1 MLLMTALILVIVAF
15 AFTPQGARVAETEK
29 DTSTPTLA
37 PVDSAMSIDLAC
49 AVIEAGASVPSALLS
64 LDKALAEEKEETGL
78 ARVAHL
84 LLMGAQWD
92 EAWEGVRERFAPL
105 RDSLAPA
112 WLSGAAPIPLLE
124 RSAESIRQSRARIAR
139 EAASELGAKLVLP
152 LGLCFLPAFVLFG
165 VIPVVFSTGLSLFS
179 P

>member
-1 MLLMTALILVIVAF
+1 MVLITAFILALAAF
-15 AFTPQGARVAETEK
+15 AFTPIHRKVLGTKK
-29 DTSTPTLA
+29 DTDIPALK
-37 PVDSAMSIDLAC
+37 PVDSAMCIDLAC
-49 AVIEAGASVPSALLS
+49 AVIAAGASVPSALIS

-78 ARVAHL
+78 GRVAHL

-92 EAWEGVRERFAPL
+92 EAWDGVGERFTPL
-105 RDSLAPA
+105 RDCLAPA
-112 WLSGAAPIPLLE
+112 WLSGAAPLPLLE
-124 RSAESIRQSRARIAR
+124 RSAASIRQSRARTAR

-165 VIPVVFSTGLSLFS
+165 VVPVIFSTGLSLFS

>member
-1 MLLMTALILVIVAF
+1 MILLTAFILAMVAF
-15 AFTPQGARVAETEK
+15 AFTPHDAKVTKTEK
-29 DTSTPTLA
+29 ETSAPDLN

-49 AVIEAGASVPSALLS
+49 AVIAAGASVPSALLS
-64 LDKALAEEKEETGL
+64 LDKALAEEKEEAGL
-78 ARVAHL
+78 GRVAHL
-84 LLMGAQWD
+84 LLMGAPWD
-92 EAWEGVRERFAPL
+92 EAWEGVQERFVPL

-165 VIPVVFSTGLSLFS
+165 VVPVVFSTGLSLFS

>member
-1 MLLMTALILVIVAF
+1 MILITVLIVAMAAF
-15 AFTPQGARVAETEK
+15 AFTPIHMKVPRTEK
-29 DTSTPTLA
+29 DTDAPALK

-49 AVIEAGASVPSALLS
+49 AVISAGASVPSALIS

-78 ARVAHL
+78 GRVAHL
-84 LLMGAQWD
+84 LLMGARWD
-92 EAWEGVRERFAPL
+92 EAWEGVQERFTPL

-112 WLSGAAPIPLLE
+112 WLSGAAPLPLLE
-124 RSAESIRQSRARIAR
+124 RSAESIRQSRARTAR

-152 LGLCFLPAFVLFG
+152 LGLCFLPAFIFFG
-165 VIPVVFSTGLSLFS
+165 VVPVIFSTGLSLFS

>member
-1 MLLMTALILVIVAF
+1 MILLTALILAIVAF
-15 AFTPQGARVAETEK
+15 AFTPQGMGTPKKEK
-29 DTSTPTLA
+29 EISTPTLS
-37 PVDSAMSIDLAC
+37 PIDSAMSIDLVC
-49 AVIEAGASVPSALLS
+49 AVIAAGSSVPSALLS
-64 LDKALAEEKEETGL
+64 LDKALVEEKEDAGL

-92 EAWEGVRERFAPL
+92 EAWEGVQERFTPL

-124 RSAESIRQSRARIAR
+124 RSAASIRQSRARIAR

>member
-1 MLLMTALILVIVAF
+1 MVFITALILAMAAV
-15 AFTPQGARVAETEK
+15 AFTPIRMSRANMKK
-29 DTSTPTLA
+29 DEDVPALK
-37 PVDSAMSIDLAC
+37 PIDSAMSIDLAC
-49 AVIEAGASVPSALLS
+49 AVIAAGASVPSALIS
-64 LDKALAEEKEETGL
+64 LDKALAEEKEESGL
-78 ARVAHL
+78 GRVAHL
-84 LLMGAQWD
+84 LLMGAQWE
-92 EAWEGVRERFAPL
+92 EAWEGAQERFVPL

-112 WLSGAAPIPLLE
+112 WLSGAAPLPLLE
-124 RSAESIRQSRARIAR
+124 RSAASIRQSRARTAR